1 MIEVSHRT
9 EIGVGVG
16 PLILCAST
24 DGQAGD
30 SIVSLLCAINILN
43 SHQVSQLAN
52 YRRVRI
58 AQS

>member
-30 SIVSLLCAINILN
+30 KHSFSVACDKHLK
-43 SHQVSQLAN
+43 
-52 YRRVRI
+52 
-58 AQS
+58 